1 MESGSKG
8 FYYLVICPSLEFGKI
23 DLERCCPQTYLI
35 STLINSRIGISGSNL
50 VHSSAMYYL
59 VYSLF
64 YLLSLLPM
72 RLLYIIS
79 DGIYVV
85 VYYLIG
91 YRKEIVMNNLETA
104 FPEKSNAERVKIA
117 KAFYHNLLDSF
128 IETIKL
134 VSASSR
140 FLEKRVTANWEVLE
154 PLFKSGK
161 SCQLHLG
168 HTFNWEWGHHVLSR
182 HTKYQVLV
190 VYQPISNPALEKIM
204 YNLRVRHG
212 NKFIAATNMS
222 KSMETFKDTQY
233 LLGLVADQ
241 SPSNLS
247 NAYWMNFFGKP
258 TGFVSGPEKG
268 ARAGNLPV
276 LFTHIIKPKRGHYRA
291 FLEVAC
297 EDPGTLKEGELTLRY
312 ARYMEKVIRLNPEM
326 WLWSHRRWKRT
337 WDSAYEKNW
346 VGGNLPDGEQTAV

>member
-1 MESGSKG
+1 MVLDQS
-8 FYYLVICPSLEFGKI
+8 
-23 DLERCCPQTYLI
+23 
-35 STLINSRIGISGSNL
+35 SNL
-50 VHSSAMYYL
+50 LYSNPMYYI
-59 VYSLF
+59 VFGFF
-64 YLLSLLPM
+64 YVLSLLPM
-72 RLLYIIS
+72 RVLYFIS
-79 DGIYVV
+79 DGIYLL
-85 VYYLIG
+85 VYYVFG
-91 YRKEIVMNNLETA
+91 YRKKVVMKNLETA

-117 KAFYHNLLDSF
+117 RAFYHNLLDSF

-168 HTFNWEWGHHVLSR
+168 HTFNWEWGHHVLGN

-190 VYQPISNPALEKIM
+190 VYMPLSNAVLERVM
-204 YNLRVRHG
+204 YHLRVRHG
-212 NKFIAATNMS
+212 NKFIAAGNMS
-222 KSMETFKDTQY
+222 KSMEIYKDTQY

-241 SPSNLS
+241 SPGNVS
-247 NAYWMNFFGKP
+247 NAYWTDFFGMP

-276 LFTHIIKPKRGHYRA
+276 LFTSIVKPKRGYYRA

-297 EDPGTLKEGELTLRY
+297 EDPSALKEGELTLRY

-326 WLWSHRRWKRT
+326 WLWSHRRWKHG
-337 WDSAYEKNW
+337 WDPAYSKNW
-346 VGGNLPDGEQTAV
+346 IGDQLPVITPHPNR